1 MAATDPRFA
10 YEGRWLRGES
20 SAEADWPCSSV
31 RFAVGAGEHATAAV
45 TLVWSGVRVRL
56 NATVHDAAGAVLAA
70 HTLQA
75 LAWDV
80 PFWGPHLAEVRLPT
94 AAAEVR
100 LRKLSC
106 AAPFQTG
113 IGSVLTPSKL
123 TFHGVRL
130 EGGAVIGEV
139 APPPP
144 ARRLEVIGASD
155 TAGFCVDGQEEEA
168 FWQSAVFGWS
178 RSNCHY
184 AYPAELGRRLGAS
197 VSVQGQ
203 ASIGLTQNAM
213 ASQPYL
219 VGSAAMP
226 ALFARTMLSDP
237 RHPWPVG
244 GEIEISP
251 HLVVTSLGGNDYNH
265 QGGATPTNA
274 SFSAASAAFTDGLYE
289 RYASPELVVIHICGM
304 GSPAEAAFD
313 PDNNRCRP
321 CPHVRDAT
329 ASYVAAHP
337 TRRVHY
343 ILVPCDGS
351 VVNDVGDMGCNGHKN
366 RLGQA
371 KVADFLEPRI
381 RSIMGW

>member
-80 PFWGPHLAEVRLPT
+80 PFWAPHLAEVRLPT

-139 APPPP
+139 APAPP

-155 TAGFCVDGQEEEA
+155 TAGFCVDGQEKEA

-226 ALFARTMLSDP
+226 ALFART
-237 RHPWPVG
+237 
-244 GEIEISP
+244 
-251 HLVVTSLGGNDYNH
+251 
-265 QGGATPTNA
+265 
-274 SFSAASAAFTDGLYE
+274 
-289 RYASPELVVIHICGM
+289 
-304 GSPAEAAFD
+304 
-313 PDNNRCRP
+313 
-321 CPHVRDAT
+321 
-329 ASYVAAHP
+329 
-337 TRRVHY
+337 
-343 ILVPCDGS
+343 
-351 VVNDVGDMGCNGHKN
+351 
-366 RLGQA
+366 
-371 KVADFLEPRI
+371 
-381 RSIMGW
+381 